1 MGGEA
6 NGKGSGAFRRS
17 PCLLASSRS
26 PAFGFAS
33 LLPASLQASLAPRW
47 ETGEGQGG
55 RSADRKPKRLALWAP
70 GVVCGFVRHAG
81 RAIPACSAPGSWL
94 LFIQVELAR
103 VKGPLKFPRLS
114 TPRPS
119 GPSRERPGRWRQGF
133 GVGVGGGG
141 TTPMHPLSFNGLL
154 SEISSSQAQFSKGW
168 EYPLGPK

>member
-1 MGGEA
+1 MG
-6 NGKGSGAFRRS
+6 RD
-17 PCLLASSRS
+17 
-26 PAFGFAS
+26 
-33 LLPASLQASLAPRW
+33 QAL
-47 ETGEGQGG
+47 
-55 RSADRKPKRLALWAP
+55 SADRPAFLPPAGAPRSALHLSFPLLSKLPLPLAGKPARGKGGDRLTVSPSGWPYGLLGLCAAS
-70 GVVCGFVRHAG
+70 CGILGERSPH
-81 RAIPACSAPGSWL
+81 CSAPGSWL

-154 SEISSSQAQFSKGW
+154 SEILSSPAQFWKGW